1 MGFLENTLAFVFVLG
16 VLVLIHELG
25 HHLAARYFGIR
36 VESFSIGF
44 GPRLFGFRYGETDYK
59 VCLLPLG
66 GYVKMAG
73 VELVGDSVGEQT
85 ATVDP
90 DGFLAKPRW
99 QRLVVLFMGPLFN
112 VLLAIALMTGLYMLH
127 FERPEFLAESAE
139 VGYVVL
145 NSGAAR
151 AGIERG
157 DRIVSIDGEAT
168 PQWQAVRMAEIANV
182 NSTVV
187 VEVERDG
194 AIIELPVAIGADDD
208 GLGVAGW
215 AVESL
220 VRLGDAGKGTPAAAA
235 DIRNGDLVVAIN
247 RQPILAVEQV
257 VDRIRALGG
266 TEIELTLDRDGDR
279 LTTLIT
285 PVYDEKTDV
294 DDPAWRIGVGL
305 GAIHETVVSELGFG
319 AALGQSI
326 ADNRTSATLIVR
338 ILKGLVAQRVPA
350 STLTG
355 PVGIA
360 KMSGEAARRSWQ
372 ELVALMAGISLN
384 LGIFN
389 LLPIPVLDGGSILLL
404 LFESVIRRDVSLVVK
419 ERILQVGL
427 AFIVLLFAFV
437 MYSDISKSLGSG

>member
-73 VELVGDSVGEQT
+73 VELVGDSVGEET
-85 ATVDP
+85 ATIDP

-112 VLLAIALMTGLYMLH
+112 VFLAIALMAGMYMVH
-127 FERPEFLAESAE
+127 FERFKYWTEPAE
-139 VGYVVL
+139 VGYVLVD
-145 NSGAAR
+145 SAAAD
-151 AGIERG
+151 AGVQRG
-157 DRIVSIDGEAT
+157 DVIVSVNDELTEDWQSVQLAVLAAT
-168 PQWQAVRMAEIANV
+168 
-182 NSTVV
+182 NSTID
-187 VEVERDG
+187 VEVDRGGRAVD
-194 AIIELPVAIGADDD
+194 LSLAIGEGAQ
-208 GLGVAGW
+208 GLGHAGW
-215 AVESL
+215 TQEST
-220 VRLGDAGKGTPAAAA
+220 VQLGDTLAGMPAAAA
-235 DIRNGDLVVAIN
+235 DIERGDLLVAIN
-247 RQPILAVEQV
+247 GRPIVAVEEV
-257 VDRIRALGG
+257 IDRIGALGG
-266 TEIELTLDRDGDR
+266 TEVEFTLNRDGETV
-279 LTTLIT
+279 TTVVT
-285 PVYDEKTDV
+285 PVYDESDP
-294 DDPAWRIGVGL
+294 DNPAWRIGVGL
-305 GAIHETVVSELGFG
+305 MADQERIVAELSFSE
-319 AALGQSI
+319 ALSQSI
-326 ADNRTSATLIVR
+326 DDNRKNATLILGVLR
-338 ILKGLVAQRVPA
+338 GLVEQRVPA
-350 STLTG
+350 STLSG

-360 KMSGEAARRSWQ
+360 ELSGEAARRGWQ
-372 ELVALMAGISLN
+372 DLIGLMAGISLN

-419 ERILQVGL
+419 ERILQIGL

-437 MYSDISKSLGSG
+437 MYSDISKSLGAG